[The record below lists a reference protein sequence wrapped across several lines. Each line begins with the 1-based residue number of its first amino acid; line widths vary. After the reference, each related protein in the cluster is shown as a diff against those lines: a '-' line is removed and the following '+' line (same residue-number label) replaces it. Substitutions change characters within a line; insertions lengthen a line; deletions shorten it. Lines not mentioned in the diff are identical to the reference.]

1 MNRNLLL
8 GLIFVLCLV
17 SFISPSLAWWNDS
30 WQYRRNITIDNSGNS
45 NDLTN
50 YQILVVLNSS
60 NFDFSKANS
69 DGSDIRFIDSDD
81 TTKLNY
87 WIEEWN
93 STAQEAKIWVKVP
106 SIPGSS
112 TKTIYMYYGNSNA
125 ESESNFTSVF
135 DNNLKGFY
143 PLDSFYNA
151 NDVVNQYTSTIYG
164 DTYLTTDQK
173 GRANEA
179 YQFDGN
185 GDYIDMGDYYDI
197 ESWSAVSVCGWFNF
211 TGFDGYV
218 QYLFGFEK
226 SSGSR
231 YIVAGG
237 FYDNADPDI
246 LKFYGEDSSGSQ
258 DAAEISFTPN
268 YDWHFI
274 CLCFDGV
281 DLEVYFDGTW
291 YDVDDASLN
300 GEIYNPE
307 KLAIGRDI
315 GDTDRDLIGRV
326 SELRVYNKMLT
337 TEEITQFYADPEP
350 TTSVGSEEVLSVQ
363 IIIYSPENKTYY
375 TTSIEVNVS
384 TYAETSYTC
393 NITNDGNLIGTAN
406 ETSPNFTTTITNTG
420 GSHNVS
426 VKCITDSGY
435 ESNKTVNYYVWMG
448 LNISVY
454 YNDTGE
460 PAQNWSLTITN
471 GTATYTAEN
480 LSNPTMLEWDEI
492 PYGTINVTVDDGSDT
507 LYYFPNTTQV
517 VNNESTYTI
526 LNLTLYLKPL
536 NEITLTASPS
546 WNVLEGQSVTISC
559 SVSEGTPT
567 LKVDNVIVSNPYT
580 FTATVG
586 SHSVVCS
593 IGETD
598 NYRPNEESKTLVVN
612 PLVACTNNLT
622 FAFSVTIT
630 TSTDITSLNFT
641 KFVEMHYVKPDLSD
655 VWVPNASEVW
665 INTTNGYYLVVNT
678 TNLSEFKVYFGN
690 YFVNNSYSTHAV
702 QNLKE
707 IESYKQENIYAIYKL
722 LDEVTGQENHP
733 PNATLMA
740 FVSCS
745 YGSNYIFLE
754 GNEIQYLIALK
765 DYPIKTSV
773 RVQYTADSY
782 YSRVLYPSRKESYV
796 LNFYLVDAYKYPLDR
811 IDFIMRDTRY
821 YNSRLQI
828 YKEIAN
834 QTIIITEGYFDASH
848 SISLY
853 LMEDCDYYIRI
864 LNSDGTYTEFGII
877 SVVEPTTKELGKT
890 TISLNPQA
898 ISLSNYVTMNAWTN
912 DDRTN
917 LYIEYSDSLQNT
929 SEVKIAI
936 YFSNG
941 TLFKEVTYYNTSSI
955 DLTYDIDNYTDES
968 FEVKFTIRH
977 SNFGNQTYV
986 MFLYPSGFWNLGIS
1000 SLWYSLFAMG
1010 ILIMLGGIATRR
1022 SIIGGVIVFM
1032 LGLVLF
1038 EIIGWLSLPL
1048 VAIGVIVLL
1057 GILAI
1062 MIYFKQGG

>member
-1 MNRNLLL
+1 MMGRNLLL
-8 GLIFVLCLV
+8 GLVFVLCLV

-30 WQYRRNITIDNSGNS
+30 WQYRRPITINNTQNS
-45 NDLTN
+45 NSLTD
-50 YQILVVLNSS
+50 YQILVTVDTATLI
-60 NFDFSKANS
+60 S
-69 DGSDIRFIDSDD
+69 DGKMRSDCGDIRFVDSDD
-81 TTKLNY
+81 STKLSY
-87 WIEEWN
+87 WIESGCN
-93 STAQEAKIWVKVP
+93 TSSTKIWVKVP
-106 SIPGSS
+106 SIPASS
-112 TKTIYMYYGNSNA
+112 TKTIYMYYGNPSA
-125 ESESNFTSVF
+125 SSESDGEVVFEFFDDFEGDAIDTSKWGGNIADFSISNSIISCSESSKWIYTKTFQISDGIVEA
-135 DNNLKGFY
+135 KVKI
-143 PLDSFYNA
+143 DSGA
-151 NDVVNQYTSTIYG
+151 RGSLHARTNQV
-164 DTYLTTDQK
+164 DTYYATDVNSYNINYRYPNGDVRARLWSSSGETILNTASYTHDTEWHIARLILNGSQITFEYEKLDGSNKYSYSTTDTTYSS
-173 GRANEA
+173 GYIGLAT
-179 YQFDGN
+179 DGMDS
-185 GDYIDMGDYYDI
+185 GAVYYD
-197 ESWSAVSVCGWFNF
+197 W
-211 TGFDGYV
+211 
-218 QYLFGFEK
+218 
-226 SSGSR
+226 
-231 YIVAGG
+231 
-237 FYDNADPDI
+237 I
-246 LKFYGEDSSGSQ
+246 LVRKY
-258 DAAEISFTPN
+258 T
-268 YDWHFI
+268 
-274 CLCFDGV
+274 
-281 DLEVYFDGTW
+281 
-291 YDVDDASLN
+291 
-300 GEIYNPE
+300 
-307 KLAIGRDI
+307 
-315 GDTDRDLIGRV
+315 
-326 SELRVYNKMLT
+326 
-337 TEEITQFYADPEP
+337 DPEP
-350 TTSVGSEEVLSVQ
+350 TTSVGNEEEGGVQ
-363 IIIYSPENKTYY
+363 ITIYSPENKTYY

-384 TYAETSYTC
+384 TYSETGSYTC
-393 NITNDGNLIGTAN
+393 NISNDGNLIGTAN

-536 NEITLTASPS
+536 NEITLTASS
-546 WNVLEGQSVTISC
+546 GWNVLEGQSVTISC

-622 FAFSVTIT
+622 FAFSATIT

-678 TNLSEFKVYFGN
+678 TGLSEFKVYFGN

-722 LDEVTGQENHP
+722 LNEVTGQENHP

-754 GNEIQYLIALK
+754 GNETQYLIALK
-765 DYPIKTSV
+765 DYPIKTLV

-782 YSRVLYPSRKESYV
+782 YSRILYPSRKESYV

-834 QTIIITEGYFDASH
+834 QTIIVTEGYFDASH

-853 LMEDCDYYIRI
+853 LMEDCDYYIRT

-912 DDRTN
+912 DDRSE
-917 LYIEYSDSLQNT
+917 LYVEYSDSLQNT

-955 DLTYDIDNYTDES
+955 DLTYDIGNYTDES
-968 FEVKFTIRH
+968 FEVKFSIRH

-1022 SIIGGVIVFM
+1022 SVIGGVIVFM

-1048 VAIGVIVLL
+1048 VAIAVIVLL

-1062 MIYFKQGG
+1062 MIYFKQGGE

>member
-1 MNRNLLL
+1 MFTNMNRNLLL

-17 SFISPSLAWWNDS
+17 SFISPSLAWWDS
-30 WQYRRNITIDNSGNS
+30 NWQYRKPITINNTQNS
-45 NDLTN
+45 NSLTD
-50 YQILVVLNSS
+50 YQILVTVDTATLIN
-60 NFDFSKANS
+60 DGKMKS
-69 DGSDIRFIDSDD
+69 DCGDIRFVDSDD
-81 TTKLNY
+81 STKLSY
-87 WIEEWN
+87 WIESGCN
-93 STAQEAKIWVKVP
+93 SANTKIWVKVP
-106 SIPGSS
+106 SIPASS
-112 TKTIYMYYGNSNA
+112 TKTIYMYYGNPSA
-125 ESESNFTSVF
+125 SSESNGEVVFEFFDDFEGDAIDTSKWGGNIADFSISNSIISCSESTKWIYTKTFQISDGIVEA
-135 DNNLKGFY
+135 KVKI
-143 PLDSFYNA
+143 DSGA
-151 NDVVNQYTSTIYG
+151 RGSLHARSNQV
-164 DTYLTTDQK
+164 DTYNDTNVNSYSINYRYPNGDVRARLWTSDGETILDAASYTHDTEWHIARLILNGSQITFEYEKLDGSNKYSYSTTDTTYSS
-173 GRANEA
+173 GYIGLAT
-179 YQFDGN
+179 DGMDS
-185 GDYIDMGDYYDI
+185 GAVYYD
-197 ESWSAVSVCGWFNF
+197 WV
-211 TGFDGYV
+211 
-218 QYLFGFEK
+218 
-226 SSGSR
+226 
-231 YIVAGG
+231 
-237 FYDNADPDI
+237 
-246 LKFYGEDSSGSQ
+246 
-258 DAAEISFTPN
+258 
-268 YDWHFI
+268 
-274 CLCFDGV
+274 
-281 DLEVYFDGTW
+281 
-291 YDVDDASLN
+291 
-300 GEIYNPE
+300 
-307 KLAIGRDI
+307 
-315 GDTDRDLIGRV
+315 RV
-326 SELRVYNKMLT
+326 RKYT
-337 TEEITQFYADPEP
+337 DPEP
-350 TTSVGSEEVLSVQ
+350 TTSVGSESVYVQ
-363 IIIYSPENKTYY
+363 ITIYSPENKTYY
-375 TTSIEVNVS
+375 TTNIEVNVS
-384 TYAETSYTC
+384 TYYTESYTC

-454 YNDTGE
+454 YNDTGK

-471 GTATYTAEN
+471 GTATYTAKN

-546 WNVLEGQSVTISC
+546 WNVLEGQFVTISC

-678 TNLSEFKVYFGN
+678 TGLSEFKVYFGN

-722 LDEVTGQENHP
+722 LDEVTGQESHP

-754 GNEIQYLIALK
+754 GNETQYLIALK

-853 LMEDCDYYIRI
+853 LMEDCDYYIRT

-955 DLTYDIDNYTDES
+955 DLTYDIGNYTDES
-968 FEVKFTIRH
+968 FEVKFSIRH

-1000 SLWYSLFAMG
+1000 SLWYNLFAMG

-1022 SIIGGVIVFM
+1022 SVIGGVIVFM

-1048 VAIGVIVLL
+1048 VAIAVIVLL

-1062 MIYFKQGG
+1062 MIYFKQGGE